1 VEDTLSHPH
10 KKLEEYTSVY
20 FYLCSY
26 TANGKTILDRM
37 VAGEFISY
45 PFLVIIL
52 HSVEEASQY
61 LLLDPTTYLRLIKIL
76 CFPLQYTEYAFAP
89 QKHLFNNDYE
99 NIIPKLYCI
108 IILKPQDPHKCNLWS
123 K

>member
-1 VEDTLSHPH
+1 VKDPLSHPH

-20 FYLCSY
+20 FYLCFY
-26 TANGKTILDRM
+26 TANGKTILDRI

-45 PFLVIIL
+45 PFRVIIL
-52 HSVEEASQY
+52 HSVEETSQY
-61 LLLDPTTYLRLIKIL
+61 LRLDPTTYSRLIKLL
-76 CFPLQYTEYAFAP
+76 CFPLQYTEYAFA

-99 NIIPKLYCI
+99 NSRPTLHYV
-108 IILKPQDPHKCNLWS
+108 IILEPQDAHKCNLWS

>member
-1 VEDTLSHPH
+1 VKDPLSHPH

-20 FYLCSY
+20 FYLCFY

-52 HSVEEASQY
+52 HSVEETSQY
-61 LLLDPTTYLRLIKIL
+61 LLLDPTTYLRLIKLL
-76 CFPLQYTEYAFAP
+76 CFPLQCIEYAFF

-99 NIIPKLYCI
+99 NSRPTLHYV
-108 IILKPQDPHKCNLWS
+108 IILEPQDSHKCNLWS